1 MKKFIFSVIFIMLAL
16 PMFSQHMEIEGYDL
30 PNNSI
35 EFLRDNY
42 NSYSKYGTPMFYV
55 EYDDNRNGRVD
66 EFEVHFANGTVI
78 EFDRDGK
85 LKSIDCGNND
95 IVPLSIIPSNI
106 KNALRRYTR
115 NFNIVEYSIDRGRL
129 TIDYEIELNNGI
141 EYKFNKNGKL
151 KE

>member
-1 MKKFIFSVIFIMLAL
+1 MKKILLSLIFIILGT
-16 PMFSQHMEIEGYDL
+16 PIFSQHMEIEGYEL

-66 EFEVHFANGTVI
+66 EFEVHFENGTVI

-85 LKSIDCGNND
+85 LKSIDCGKND
-95 IVPLSIIPSNI
+95 IVPLSIIPSCI

-129 TIDYEIELNNGI
+129 KIEYEIELNNGI
-141 EYKFNKNGKL
+141 EFKFNKNGKL

>member
-1 MKKFIFSVIFIMLAL
+1 
-16 PMFSQHMEIEGYDL
+16 MFAQHMEIEGYDL
-30 PNNSI
+30 PDNSI

-55 EYDDNRNGRVD
+55 EYDETRNYRVD
-66 EFEVHFANGTVI
+66 EFEVHFSNGTVI
-78 EFDRDGK
+78 EFDRDGE
-85 LKSIDCGNND
+85 LKSIDCGQND
-95 IVPLSIIPSNI
+95 TVPLSIIPSKI
-106 KNALRRYTR
+106 KTALKRYTR

-129 TIDYEIELNNGI
+129 TIEYEIELNNGI

>member
-1 MKKFIFSVIFIMLAL
+1 
-16 PMFSQHMEIEGYDL
+16 MEIEGYEL

-55 EYDDNRNGRVD
+55 EYDNIRNCRVD

-129 TIDYEIELNNGI
+129 TIEYEIELNNGI
-141 EYKFNKNGKL
+141 EFKFNKNGKL

>member
-1 MKKFIFSVIFIMLAL
+1 MKRILFSLIFIILGT
-16 PMFSQHMEIEGYDL
+16 PMFSQHMEIEGYEL

-55 EYDDNRNGRVD
+55 EYDDNRNSRVD

-78 EFDRDGK
+78 EFDRDGN
-85 LKSIDCGNND
+85 LKSIDCGNDD

>member
-1 MKKFIFSVIFIMLAL
+1 MKKILLSLIFIILGT
-16 PMFSQHMEIEGYDL
+16 PIFSQHMEIEGYEL

-95 IVPLSIIPSNI
+95 IVPLSIIPSKI
-106 KNALRRYTR
+106 KNTLRRYTR
-115 NFNIVEYSIDRGRL
+115 NFNIVEYSIDRKRL
-129 TIDYEIELNNGI
+129 TIEYEIELNNGI
-141 EYKFNKNGKL
+141 EFKFNKNGKL
-151 KE
+151 KD

>member
-1 MKKFIFSVIFIMLAL
+1 LTIIVN
-16 PMFSQHMEIEGYDL
+16 D
-30 PNNSI
+30 
-35 EFLRDNY
+35 
-42 NSYSKYGTPMFYV
+42 
-55 EYDDNRNGRVD
+55 
-66 EFEVHFANGTVI
+66 
-78 EFDRDGK
+78 
-85 LKSIDCGNND
+85 D